1 MPHAEALILAWS
13 LNLGLTHGDDGDG
26 VSHGVED
33 LQFVAGL
40 LAGRCLIMLNHGG
53 EIALAEAMRRN
64 VLGKDDAAE
73 EFVFHEEA
81 G

>member
-1 MPHAEALILAWS
+1 MPHAEALILARGFD
-13 LNLGLTHGDDGDG
+13 LGFPHGDDGDG
-26 VSHGVED
+26 VSHGIED
-33 LQFVAGL
+33 LQFVAGF
-40 LAGRCLIMLNHGG
+40 LAGRCLIMLDHGG